1 MERLTK
7 KSQTSEMAWF
17 VDYANGGLPLEPCEL
32 GSTQAG
38 MILRKLAVYEDL
50 EERGLV
56 NRPKEWQES
65 DFTEDQLRLLRIA
78 FKMVEDVV
86 ELQRQGNGDVFMSN
100 ELFQLKEKLGILDLV
115 L

>member
-7 KSQTSEMAWF
+7 RSQTSPMTWF
-17 VDYANGGLPLEPCEL
+17 IDHENGDLPLEPCEL
-32 GSTQAG
+32 GSMQTG
-38 MILRKLAVYEDL
+38 TILRKLGEYEDL

-56 NRPKEWQES
+56 NRPAVWQES

-78 FKMVEDVV
+78 FKMVEDMV
-86 ELQRQGNGDVFMSN
+86 ELQRYGNSDVFMSN
-100 ELFQLKEKLGILDLV
+100 ELFHLKEKLGISDLV

>member
-65 DFTEDQLRLLRIA
+65 DFTEDQLCLLRIA
-78 FKMVEDVV
+78 FKMVEDIV

-100 ELFQLKEKLGILDLV
+100 ELFHLKEKLGILDLV

>member
-17 VDYANGGLPLEPCEL
+17 VDYTNGGLPLEPCEL

-78 FKMVEDVV
+78 FKMVEDMV
-86 ELQRQGNGDVFMSN
+86 ELQRHGNGDVFMSN
-100 ELFQLKEKLGILDLV
+100 ELFHLKEKLGILDLV